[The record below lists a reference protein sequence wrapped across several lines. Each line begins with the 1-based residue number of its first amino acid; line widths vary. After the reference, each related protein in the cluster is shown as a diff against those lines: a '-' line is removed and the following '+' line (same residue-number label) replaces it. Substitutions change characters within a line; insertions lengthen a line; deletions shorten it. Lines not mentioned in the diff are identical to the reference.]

1 MHFCFKGFGWNN
13 IEPGI
18 SKLLFVFFTVD
29 SLPDRNCPDRN
40 CRRCQPPIEIMLSI
54 AHFKKD
60 DRSWT
65 VLLHFRTHNSHI
77 SFSAWQTWQS
87 STDPTAPL
95 EILPPVRCSS
105 HNRRRSAAEVALL
118 QAAFNGTAFL
128 NHRGLGKFS
137 NGKSW
142 EVQSFKTQLS
152 VWKFYHILICFI
164 MFYLPQYLPVS
175 ALRLAFVGCIS
186 SCQVRYGGCDTSSAA
201 VSTTKK
207 AGHLGK
213 STIGHL
219 KNKLNFPWLS
229 GLL

>member
-60 DRSWT
+60 DRSWCCISGLT
-65 VLLHFRTHNSHI
+65 ILTYHFRRGKRDRVQQIQQIHWK
-77 SFSAWQTWQS
+77 FCRLSAVPATIGGAQ
-87 STDPTAPL
+87 
-95 EILPPVRCSS
+95 PPRWRCSRLPS
-105 HNRRRSAAEVALL
+105 TV
-118 QAAFNGTAFL
+118 GTACL
-128 NHRGLGKFS
+128 NHRGFGKFS

-142 EVQSFKTQLS
+142 DIQSFKTQLS

-164 MFYLPQYLPVS
+164 YLNIYLLAPCGWPSLVAS
-175 ALRLAFVGCIS
+175 ALARSGTVAATRLPLR
-186 SCQVRYGGCDTSSAA
+186 CQPPKKQDTLA
-201 VSTTKK
+201 K
-207 AGHLGK
+207 A
-213 STIGHL
+213 
-219 KNKLNFPWLS
+219 WLVT
-229 GLL
+229 